1 MNAPARRVVAAGLIA
16 LIAITAS
23 GCGSKPDTK
32 SAEKPAANAAT
43 DTPSTEATARV
54 ATESTA
60 TTEPTATPPPTAV
73 PTATTP
79 APVPA
84 PTPKPATP
92 APKPKPKLGP
102 TDAAKSWAYLKDMYN
117 KNGYWYVVV
126 DYITVEGPEE
136 SLHFVNE
143 NPRLRTFPLS
153 EGAKLYL
160 LKSPGS
166 PDYKLVTVAQFATF
180 EAGSGDEVV
189 EVTPKAGYAIKLKEW
204 WAP

>member
-1 MNAPARRVVAAGLIA
+1 MNVPATRFVAAGLIA
-16 LIAITAS
+16 LIAVTAS
-23 GCGSKPDTK
+23 GCASKSDTK
-32 SAEKPAANAAT
+32 SAEKTAANVAT
-43 DTPSTEATARV
+43 DTPSAEATAPV
-54 ATESTA
+54 ATEST
-60 TTEPTATPPPTAV
+60 TTAELTATPPPAAV

-92 APKPKPKLGP
+92 APKPKLGP

-126 DYITVEGPEE
+126 DYISVEGPEE

-153 EGAKLYL
+153 AGAKLYL

-189 EVTPKAGYAIKLKEW
+189 EVTPKDGYAIKLKEW